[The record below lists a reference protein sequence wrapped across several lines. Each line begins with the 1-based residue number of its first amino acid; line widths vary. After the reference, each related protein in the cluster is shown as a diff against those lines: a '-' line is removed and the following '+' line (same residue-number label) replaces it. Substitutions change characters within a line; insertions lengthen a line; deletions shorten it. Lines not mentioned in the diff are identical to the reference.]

1 MCESAKRLLPA
12 QMEVKGATGIIHT
25 NVRCSQTSTNRWFAQ
40 RYNQNNAWNF
50 NGNNGELN
58 NNNLVNELTVQAVAN
73 LLTNQI

>member
-1 MCESAKRLLPA
+1 MRESTKRLLSV

-25 NVRCSQTSTNRWFAQ
+25 IARCSQTSTNRWFAQ
-40 RYNQNNAWNF
+40 RYNTNNAWNF

-58 NNNLVNELTVQAVAN
+58 NNNVTNELTVQAVAN